1 MNLHNLIC
9 DIFFACYSRNGL
21 KESKTV
27 ECLNI
32 FWFVTSRKTMFVLYI
47 FILSVTLW
55 ALLNIYKSRLIF
67 PENPP
72 NSTEYVT
79 SSWHPTTKSETTN
92 SKSTKGVQGGRW
104 PPRFDRSVIPC
115 SNREADFVHPLL
127 FTDTPKCFHH

>member
-1 MNLHNLIC
+1 
-9 DIFFACYSRNGL
+9 
-21 KESKTV
+21 
-27 ECLNI
+27 
-32 FWFVTSRKTMFVLYI
+32 MFVLYI

-92 SKSTKGVQGGRW
+92 SKSTNSETTNTELSITHCIFL
-104 PPRFDRSVIPC
+104 FDLTYVECISSIHFSLFGQSDQRRK
-115 SNREADFVHPLL
+115 NQFTFFQLL
-127 FTDTPKCFHH
+127 KTRLN